1 MRFYTTTLSQG
12 TLAISSSNGAT
23 MISIQTN
30 TSSSCDILGGTT
42 FQGNQSSA
50 FTLSNGQG
58 LTLAAEN
65 GYNPL
70 DGLTITWVSG
80 TIDIVIGL

>member
-1 MRFYTTTLSQG
+1 MRFYTTTLTTG
-12 TLAISSSNGAT
+12 TLQISSSDGAT
-23 MISIQTN
+23 MISIQSN

-42 FQGNQSSA
+42 FKGQQPSA
-50 FTLSNGQG
+50 FTISNGQG

-65 GYNPL
+65 GSNPL

-80 TIDIVIGL
+80 TIDIVIGI